1 MPVAARTKTL
11 PYEARQVIVA
21 EADGDAGRSL
31 LTKTMHELPVT
42 QGILSVVLEAAEQ
55 AGGYPVQRID
65 LVIGTLS
72 SIVDDSVQFY
82 FDALSAGTLAQGA
95 QLNFRRVPATLTCW
109 ACSYQASV
117 IAPLP
122 DCCAACGSTNVLIQD
137 GMEFYVEAIE
147 VEEPNDACS
156 YSEINPDK

>member
-1 MPVAARTKTL
+1 
-11 PYEARQVIVA
+11 
-21 EADGDAGRSL
+21 
-31 LTKTMHELPVT
+31 MHELPVT

-55 AGGYPVQRID
+55 AGGYPVRRID

-95 QLNFRRVPATLTCW
+95 QLSFRRVPATLTCW
-109 ACSYQASV
+109 ACGYQAQV

-122 DCCAACGSTNVLIQD
+122 DCCAACGSPHILIQD

-147 VEEPNDACS
+147 VKEPNDARSDC
-156 YSEINPDK
+156 EINSHQQ